1 MPVALPSNPNGT
13 RGTKS
18 RLLPFTAARDYAR
31 SLKLTTREGW
41 RRWARGHRHQLDA
54 HRVPSRPDI
63 AYASLGWQG
72 WTDWLRSGAR
82 TISRRPAL
90 LKRFMP
96 YHDWMTWVATRA
108 FRTKADYNDWCK
120 ANPAERKRI
129 GVPSAP
135 ALVYA
140 DFPGWLVALRK
151 PPTTSFRGRRPNH
164 FAPFREAR
172 EFARSL
178 RLTPRTAAGWRAWA
192 RDHRSLLSSYRF
204 PAVPD
209 RVAEYRREFR
219 GWRDFL
225 GTDRRPTINRK
236 R

>member
-1 MPVALPSNPNGT
+1 MPVASASAARRTCPPT
-13 RGTKS
+13 T
-18 RLLPFTAARDYAR
+18 RLLPFTDARDYAR
-31 SLKLTTREGW
+31 SRKLATRDAW
-41 RRWARGHRHQLDA
+41 RQWAGKNRPALDS

-63 AYASLGWQG
+63 AYASSGWQG

-90 LKRFMP
+90 LKPFMP
-96 YHDWMTWVATRA
+96 YQDWLNWVATKG

-120 ANPAERKRI
+120 ANPADREQL

-164 FAPFREAR
+164 FAPFRETR
-172 EFARSL
+172 EFARA
-178 RLTPRTAAGWRAWA
+178 RLTPTDGSRMA
-192 RDHRSLLSSYRF
+192 H
-204 PAVPD
+204 
-209 RVAEYRREFR
+209 
-219 GWRDFL
+219 L
-225 GTDRRPTINRK
+225 GTRP
-236 R
+236 